1 MNNGE
6 DLDVDSLVRSLNQI
20 AEKENDKIIAHVDKL
35 YDKTLTLASPRLM
48 KESNLDFTHQ
58 GALPRTLNRPASP
71 LPKSSHIPISS
82 SISTEEKTLADAS
95 ICLDDLVT
103 QVEKVERPERDKAQ
117 HETLLLYCK
126 RLQHQQLEYKKQIRE
141 LTYERNYTLKAF
153 DIVTAEYEILKAE
166 AKAYDDLLKS
176 NEDYSKQVVDLIKHN
191 RQLQQEK
198 EDLISII
205 KEGISIEELELENKA
220 KAEIKTS
227 FKRLVKEKID
237 SFDVMRKLL

>member
-1 MNNGE
+1 MNDGE
-6 DLDVDSLVRSLNQI
+6 NLDVDSLVRSLNQI
-20 AEKENDKIIAHVDKL
+20 AEKENDEIIAHVDKL
-35 YDKTLTLASPRLM
+35 YDKTVTLASPRLM

-58 GALPRTLNRPASP
+58 GALLRTPNGPAVS
-71 LPKSSHIPISS
+71 LTKSSPTPISS
-82 SISTEEKTLADAS
+82 SISTEEMTLADVS

-103 QVEKVERPERDKAQ
+103 QVEKVERPERDKVQ

-126 RLQHQQLEYKKQIRE
+126 RLQHQQLEYKKQIKE
-141 LTYERNYTLKAF
+141 LTFERNYSLQAF
-153 DIVTAEYEILKAE
+153 DTVVAEYEILKAE

-176 NEDYSKQVVDLIKHN
+176 NEEYSKQVVDLIKHN

-205 KEGISIEELELENKA
+205 KEGISIEELELENKG
-220 KAEIKTS
+220 KAEIKTN

>member
-1 MNNGE
+1 M
-6 DLDVDSLVRSLNQI
+6 
-20 AEKENDKIIAHVDKL
+20 
-35 YDKTLTLASPRLM
+35 
-48 KESNLDFTHQ
+48 
-58 GALPRTLNRPASP
+58 
-71 LPKSSHIPISS
+71 
-82 SISTEEKTLADAS
+82 
-95 ICLDDLVT
+95 
-103 QVEKVERPERDKAQ
+103 
-117 HETLLLYCK
+117 
-126 RLQHQQLEYKKQIRE
+126 
-141 LTYERNYTLKAF
+141 
-153 DIVTAEYEILKAE
+153 KAE

>member
-1 MNNGE
+1 M
-6 DLDVDSLVRSLNQI
+6 
-20 AEKENDKIIAHVDKL
+20 
-35 YDKTLTLASPRLM
+35 
-48 KESNLDFTHQ
+48 
-58 GALPRTLNRPASP
+58 
-71 LPKSSHIPISS
+71 
-82 SISTEEKTLADAS
+82 
-95 ICLDDLVT
+95 
-103 QVEKVERPERDKAQ
+103 
-117 HETLLLYCK
+117 
-126 RLQHQQLEYKKQIRE
+126 
-141 LTYERNYTLKAF
+141 TYERNYTLKAF